1 MRLRKFLTY
10 SFITETLFFIK
21 ACEDRYSLNF
31 FLFLCVTPVYW
42 LTSSSFCF
50 HIPLFFT
57 VQNARTTAANQH
69 GGTHNFSSDTE
80 QSKVSGPK
88 MQTWIVA
95 DIK

>member
-10 SFITETLFFIK
+10 SFITETFF
-21 ACEDRYSLNF
+21 SLRPAKIAIVKIF
-31 FLFLCVTPVYW
+31 FCFCVTPVYW

-57 VQNARTTAANQH
+57 VQNARTTAANQR
-69 GGTHNFSSDTE
+69 GGTYNFSSDTE